1 MQEKQENFDLQII
14 SLIAEIICFYFKQLG
29 GSGGLDMGNDA
40 LKPIF
45 SNKENI
51 KSAEES
57 QRFFPLTPFLRIF
70 SVLFPLISFFLILCG
85 NAFAEIPEY
94 IKDQLHR
101 DIKYMVITERNTD
114 WIKNL
119 KPGSKPVHFVV
130 VQTKPD
136 GLKEEEYEK
145 IMDWVNAGGVVWFYD
160 SRLAEHFGMKNSP
173 YDRDKIKGQTHKGD
187 YGNSKVDGMNVI
199 VSSLPFADHEVV
211 TGVKNIQVFLIEIE
225 KDKFSA
231 VASDTPGVIPLF
243 APNIEKKC
251 VVAMKKVGNGWVV
264 FKPLLWPEVL
274 GGERFQVN
282 LKEFSAGYHAPKSE
296 KAVIPSEAYS
306 GKSVKLPRYDSF
318 ILTDGNQYLGMV
330 LDKKFIFMGG
340 EGKMNKTV
348 DQIESIT
355 IQPTGDSIKLRD
367 GSEYTGTLMTLTVE
381 LKTTTGKKVKVEKD
395 KLQSIHF
402 DIGEK

>member
-1 MQEKQENFDLQII
+1 
-14 SLIAEIICFYFKQLG
+14 
-29 GSGGLDMGNDA
+29 MGNDS
-40 LKPIF
+40 LKPGV
-45 SNKENI
+45 NI
-51 KSAEES
+51 KECIQEKGRSPQVFSSNSILWKALAV
-57 QRFFPLTPFLRIF
+57 FLLTA
-70 SVLFPLISFFLILCG
+70 FFLIPGG
-85 NAFAEIPEY
+85 NASAEIPEY

-101 DIKYMVITERNTD
+101 DIRYMVITERNTD

-136 GLKEEEYEK
+136 VLKDAEYK
-145 IMDWVNAGGVVWFYD
+145 AIMDWAEAGGVVWFYD

-173 YDRDKIKGQTHKGD
+173 YDRDKIKGENHKGD
-187 YGNSKVDGMNVI
+187 YGSGKVDGMNI
-199 VSSLPFADHEVV
+199 VASSLPFADHEVV
-211 TGVKNIQVFLIEIE
+211 TGVRNIQVFLIEIE

-251 VVAMKKVGNGWVV
+251 VVAMKKVGKGWVV

-282 LKEFSAGYHAPKSE
+282 LKEFSAGYPVPKSE
-296 KAVIPSEAYS
+296 KAVIPPEAYT
-306 GKSVKLPRYDSF
+306 GKPVKLTRYDSL

-330 LDKKFIFMGG
+330 MDKKFIFMGG
-340 EGKMNKTV
+340 EGKMEKPV
-348 DQIESIT
+348 DKIESII
-355 IQPTGDSIKLRD
+355 IQPTGDTVKLRD

-381 LKTTTGKKVKVEKD
+381 LKTTAGKKVKVEKE
-395 KLQSIHF
+395 KLQSIQF
-402 DIGEK
+402 DVGEK